1 MEKLDFK
8 CKEKVDSISKAT
20 KLIEL
25 CHLQKYSP
33 QELTRITA
41 RIDNVKRGYVKKEL
55 IKAEQ
60 EVLTA
65 INQYDISI
73 RQARD
78 WFKALCLRP
87 KLQEQIKEG
96 KLPLKAAIK
105 INNELIFKSRLTKEK
120 IMEEIR
126 EAFDTLEDINETQAL
141 A

>member
-20 KLIEL
+20 KLIEM

-41 RIDNVKRGYVKKEL
+41 RIDNVKRGYVKTGL
-55 IKAEQ
+55 AKAEQ
-60 EVLTA
+60 DVLEA
-65 INQYDISI
+65 ISRYDISI

-87 KLQEQIKEG
+87 RLQEQVKEK

-105 INNELIFKSRLTKEK
+105 INNELVFKSRLTNEK
-120 IMEEIR
+120 IIEEIQ
-126 EAFDTLEDINETQAL
+126 EAFDTLEDLNETQAL